1 MQSRKEKQMPRQQQK
16 DKLTTIDND
25 FNFRI
30 SMFKKVFGTD
40 EGKLVLDY
48 LGRVWSLPVPSF
60 NPNSDYWV
68 MGKYRAYQEI
78 CKLVNTPLKKGH
90 KDE

>member
-1 MQSRKEKQMPRQQQK
+1 MPK
-16 DKLTTIDND
+16 KTDEVITMEND

-30 SMFKKVFGTD
+30 SMFQKVFGTD
-40 EGKLVLDY
+40 EGKQVLDY

-60 NPNSDYWV
+60 NPHSDYLM

-78 CKLVNTPLKKGH
+78 CKLVNTDIKEKKR
-90 KDE
+90 

>member
-1 MQSRKEKQMPRQQQK
+1 MPKRKQDES
-16 DKLTTIDND
+16 KLVTMEND

-30 SMFKKVFGTD
+30 AMFHKVFGTD
-40 EGKLVLDY
+40 EGKQVLDY

-78 CKLVNTPLKKGH
+78 CKLVNTPLKKG
-90 KDE
+90 KNND

>member
-1 MQSRKEKQMPRQQQK
+1 MPKQK
-16 DKLTTIDND
+16 DKLVTMEND
-25 FNFRI
+25 FNFRV
-30 SMFKKVFGTD
+30 SMFKRVFGTD
-40 EGKLVLDY
+40 EGKQVLDY

-78 CKLVNTPLKKGH
+78 CKLVNTDLRR
-90 KDE
+90 KDND

>member
-1 MQSRKEKQMPRQQQK
+1 MLKKTDEVITME
-16 DKLTTIDND
+16 ND

-30 SMFKKVFGTD
+30 SMFQKVFGTD
-40 EGKLVLDY
+40 EGKQVLDY

-60 NPNSDYWV
+60 NPHSDYWM

-78 CKLVNTPLKKGH
+78 CKLVNTPLKKG
-90 KDE
+90 KNND

>member
-1 MQSRKEKQMPRQQQK
+1 MPKQK
-16 DKLTTIDND
+16 DKLVTMEND
-25 FNFRI
+25 FNFRV

-40 EGKLVLDY
+40 EGKQVLDY

-78 CKLVNTPLKKGH
+78 CKLVNTDLRR
-90 KDE
+90 KDND